1 MALPST
7 CRGILAGLAM
17 NEFSSYIYCE
27 CLGTT
32 WTGNLNPARGPI
44 VFFRTQDMADTSKW
58 RHFKLPAPPRPAP
71 ELDGHQAKAYAFTQ
85 PAHSL
90 AGSGSQYG
98 LGYTRLA

>member
-1 MALPST
+1 
-7 CRGILAGLAM
+7 M

-32 WTGNLNPARGPI
+32 WTGNLNPARDPI

-58 RHFKLPAPPRPAP
+58 RHFKLPAAA
-71 ELDGHQAKAYAFTQ
+71 ELDGHQAKAYAFSQ

-98 LGYTRLA
+98 LGYIRLA